1 MKKKVILAIT
11 GIRSEY
17 DIMSSV
23 YKEIKSRKKLILKLI
38 VTGAH
43 LKKKYGYTINEIKK
57 DGFKITNKVD
67 SYQIR
72 NTLESRVAGL
82 GIRFKKLPNI

>member
-43 LKKKYGYTINEIKK
+43 LKKNMDILLMK
-57 DGFKITNKVD
+57 
-67 SYQIR
+67 
-72 NTLESRVAGL
+72 
-82 GIRFKKLPNI
+82 